1 MAQPARIALKIA
13 AVIGA
18 ASVLYL
24 LAVQEHAERD
34 NRRAATVDLTPGCK
48 EKLAQYAL
56 VADKRYLAGGRPAQG
71 YREEDVRAIQR
82 GCNLVDDLQGK
93 LASDGDAERWNATR
107 FVRGSRT
114 SCDHC
119 HQGIGDKRDA
129 DGRPQIGSNSLG
141 ASWVMADMYDRFTG
155 LLLPYE
161 LRQMQCYINSSNGFK
176 PNPADDILRDVT
188 SYSRFLSAALDLR
201 IGQRYPEQGIDEI
214 AASATLKRGDD
225 YVRGAHLYRMNCAA
239 CHGPQG
245 FGTVVDAKFSYP
257 AVAGKQSFS
266 YDSRM
271 NFAMVNSVMPGF
283 ICRNMPP
290 GREGSLANQDC
301 RDIAYY
307 LGTLP
312 RPAGDRQGPLV
323 AAWQQLMMTVLPPLA
338 GYADSLRRVDVPVE
352 GPADAAH

>member
-1 MAQPARIALKIA
+1 MAEPARIALKIA
-13 AVIGA
+13 AVVGVA
-18 ASVLYL
+18 LGLYL
-24 LAVQEHAERD
+24 LALHEHDEREA
-34 NRRAATVDLTPGCK
+34 RRAAAVDLTPGCK
-48 EKLAQYAL
+48 EKLAHYAL
-56 VADKRYLAGGRPAQG
+56 AAGERYLAGGRPAQG

-93 LASDGDAERWNATR
+93 LAREGDAERWNATR

-129 DGRPQIGSNSLG
+129 DGRPQIGSNSLA

-155 LLLPYE
+155 LLLPHE

-176 PNPADDILRDVT
+176 PNSADDILRDVT

-201 IGQRYPEQGIDEI
+201 IGQHYPEQGIDEI

-225 YVRGAHLYRMNCAA
+225 YVRGAYLYRTTCAA

-245 FGTVVDAKFSYP
+245 FGTVVDAKFAYP

-290 GREGSLANQDC
+290 GREGILSNQDC

-307 LGTLP
+307 ISTLP
-312 RPAGDRQGPLV
+312 RPAGDKQGPLA
-323 AAWQQLMMTVLPPLA
+323 AAWQQLMMTLLPPLA
-338 GYADSLRRVDVPVE
+338 SYADSLRRADPLAE
-352 GPADAAH
+352 DSPDAAH